1 MKKWI
6 VLILLSVA
14 QFVMIL
20 DSTVMNVSISTVAE
34 DLGTSISGM
43 QAAITLY
50 ALTMAAFM
58 LIGGKLGDKW
68 GRSRAFVI
76 GSIIYGIGSLTTAL
90 SPNLPTLLVGWSLVE
105 GLGAILVIPAIA
117 ALTAINYKGAD
128 RLKAFAVIGAVTG
141 LAAAFGPVIGG
152 YVTTYLSWRYVFV
165 AETIIMIIVL
175 IFSKKIYDTKP
186 TKSVKIDL
194 PSAFLSAAG
203 MAFVVFGALQ
213 SKTWGWVMPLNSP
226 TINGQEIAPF
236 GISLVAYFI
245 LIGVIL
251 LQLFLSRQKKLERE
265 GKNPLLKV
273 SMFKLPVLRS
283 GLAVLMAQY
292 FAIAAIFFVIPVYL
306 QTILGYDAL
315 ETGLKLL
322 PLSAGLIIATIVGSR
337 LTDSRG
343 PKKVVRMG
351 QLFLALGSLL
361 LLVSITPTLGS
372 VPFMLGL
379 FIVGAGFG
387 LLASQ
392 IGNVNMSAVSKNDT
406 SEVGG
411 LQGTYQNLG
420 TSFGTALA
428 GSIFMLVLASS
439 FSAGVTS
446 SNLPDD
452 SKASLVTYANSGVD
466 IISPSTAKSL
476 ALDKGATEEDAA
488 TISDVYQ
495 SSQIEALRT
504 AMFAV
509 FAVSLLAF
517 VASRHLPSTSAQAD
531 A

>member
-1 MKKWI
+1 MKKWT

-20 DSTVMNVSISTVAE
+20 DSTVMNVSISTVAS

-68 GRSRAFVI
+68 GRSKAFVI

-117 ALTAINYKGAD
+117 ALTAINYQGKD
-128 RLKAFAVIGAVTG
+128 RLKAFAIIGAVTG

-186 TKSVKIDL
+186 TESVKIDI

-203 MAFVVFGALQ
+203 MALIVFGALQ
-213 SKTWGWVMPLNSP
+213 SKSWGWVQPLASP

-251 LQLFLSRQKKLERE
+251 LQLFISRQKKLEQE
-265 GKNPLLKV
+265 GGSPLLKV
-273 SMFKLPVLRS
+273 SLFKLPVLRS

-292 FAIAAIFFVIPVYL
+292 FTIAAIFFVIPVYL

-315 ETGLKLL
+315 ATGLRLL
-322 PLSAGLIIATIVGSR
+322 PLSVGLIIFTVIGSR
-337 LTDSRG
+337 ITASKG
-343 PKKVVRMG
+343 PRRVVRAG
-351 QLFLALGSLL
+351 QIALALGSLL
-361 LLVSITPTLGS
+361 LLISITPTLGS
-372 VPFMLGL
+372 FAFTVGL
-379 FIVGAGFG
+379 FIVGGGFG

-392 IGNVNMSAVSKNDT
+392 IGNVNMSAVPKDST

-428 GSIFMLVLASS
+428 GSVFMLVLASG
-439 FSAGVTS
+439 FTQGIS
-446 SNLPDD
+446 SSSLPPAEKDILI
-452 SKASLVTYANSGVD
+452 SQSSSGVD
-466 IISPSTAKSL
+466 IVSPSAAKTML
-476 ALDKGATEEDAA
+476 LDHGASEAVAA
-488 TISDVYQ
+488 EASEIYQ
-495 SSQIEALRT
+495 AAQIDALRT

-509 FAVSLLAF
+509 FAVSLLALM
-517 VASRHLPSTSAQAD
+517 ASRNLPIGNRRT
-531 A
+531 